1 MQLEHQFTV
10 PVPRDQAWDVL
21 MNVEQIAPCMPG
33 ATLDS
38 VDGDEFAGRVKVK
51 VGPIQV
57 TYAGKAR
64 FEVADKEAGRAVI
77 WASGRESRGSGT
89 AQATIHTQLH
99 EDGDST
105 RVEVVTDLDITG
117 RPAQFGRGVMV
128 EVGNK
133 ILGQFTDCLEAQIQ
147 AGKAAEAAPAEGAP
161 GEAPAEGAA
170 PKLAAVPP
178 PRPSAEAIDLLETA
192 GAPVLKRVLPLVG
205 ALLAIFLV
213 WRLVRRRSH

>member
-21 MNVEQIAPCMPG
+21 MDVERIAPCMPG

-99 EDGDST
+99 EEGSST
-105 RVEVVTDLDITG
+105 RVQVTTDLDITG

-133 ILGQFTDCLEAQIQ
+133 ILGQFTECLEAQIEATQ
-147 AGKAAEAAPAEGAP
+147 AAAAAPAAEVAP
-161 GEAPAEGAA
+161 GEAA

-205 ALLAIFLV
+205 ALLAIFVV
-213 WRLVRRRSH
+213 WRLVRRRSR

>member
-57 TYAGKAR
+57 TYAGKAH

-77 WASGRESRGSGT
+77 SASGRESRGSGT
-89 AQATIHTQLH
+89 VKATIHTQLH
-99 EDGDST
+99 DQGDST
-105 RVEVVTDLDITG
+105 QVDVVTDLDITG

-133 ILGQFTDCLEAQIQ
+133 ILGQFTDCLEAQIH
-147 AGKAAEAAPAEGAP
+147 AGRAGVAAPTVAAP
-161 GEAPAEGAA
+161 GEAAAEGGA

-213 WRLVRRRSH
+213 WRLVRRRGH

>member
-99 EDGDST
+99 ADGDST

-147 AGKAAEAAPAEGAP
+147 AGKAEAAAPAEGAP
-161 GEAPAEGAA
+161 GEAAAEAGA

-192 GAPVLKRVLPLVG
+192 GAPVLKRVLPLIG
-205 ALLAIFLV
+205 ALLALFVV